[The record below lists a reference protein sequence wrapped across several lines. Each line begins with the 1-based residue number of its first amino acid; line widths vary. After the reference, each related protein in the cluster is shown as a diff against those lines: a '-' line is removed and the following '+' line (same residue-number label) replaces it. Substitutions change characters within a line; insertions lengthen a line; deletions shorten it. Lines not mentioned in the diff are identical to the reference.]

1 MKEIYTE
8 KKEEKRREEDK
19 KYKKLNYNLFT

>member
-8 KKEEKRREEDK
+8 KKEERRREEDK